1 MYGISEFTA
10 IINPPQSAI
19 LAIGGISAMPSIGPD
34 ETLSGVT
41 KIITATLSC
50 DTRVMDYKLSCKWM
64 SLFKKNIE
72 FPFVLGL

>member
-19 LAIGGISAMPSIGPD
+19 LAIGGIRVLPSAGRD
-34 ETLSGVT
+34 NALGVAKT
-41 KIITATLSC
+41 ITATLSC
-50 DTRVMDYKLSCKWM
+50 DARVMDYELACKWM

-72 FPFVLGL
+72 FPFVLGI